1 MQWTEEQ
8 KNAIY
13 LKDNN
18 ILVAAAAGSGKTAVL
33 VERIINKIVNENI
46 DIDKLLVV
54 TFTNAAASE
63 MRERILKAIY
73 KKQDESEKQEEIESL
88 QKQINLLNKASICT
102 IDSFC
107 LDVIRNNFY
116 ELNITPN
123 FRIADTAEIELLKQE
138 TLDEL
143 FEKKYEEK
151 NEDFQKLIKTYTSYR
166 DDAPLK
172 ELILKIYTYIE
183 SSPFPEEWL
192 EEKIEMFNIENL
204 NMDFAKTKWGEILL
218 KDINDELID
227 SIAALNTQMNR
238 LSVEKDLEKFVLL
251 IKQDISQLELLKSNL
266 DSWDKSFSLANSI
279 EFGRWPSNK
288 VLSEIKE
295 KAKKVRDE
303 VKNKLKNKFD
313 KIFISDSKE
322 ACQDIVDMYNVL
334 KKLKNVILEFDKEF
348 FKKKQQ
354 KNILDFTDIEHLA
367 LKILIKKEGDK
378 IIKTNVA
385 KRYEEKFTEIAID
398 EYQDSNLVQEY
409 ILTAVSNGKNI
420 FMVGDVKQSI
430 YKFRQAMP
438 ELFLN
443 KYKTYKL
450 PNENLKDIGIK
461 IQLFKNFR
469 SRKNVL
475 DFTNVIFE
483 SIMSENLGDIN
494 YTEEEYLN
502 LGADFENSKENLS
515 TEIDI
520 INITEETSNDF
531 EINSN
536 TNSKFSNE
544 EDENAEEKEENEKVE
559 DVELEA
565 RFVAKK
571 IKELIENRFQI
582 YDNKKGSF
590 RDIKYKDIVIL
601 LRSTKIKSPIFEKE
615 LVNLDIPVFSDTSS
629 QYLDSF
635 EIKTI
640 MSLLK
645 IIDNPM
651 QDIPLVMVMRSSIG
665 KFTDNE
671 LLEIRLAGGDELFYT
686 AILKSRLSVDDSLR
700 KKIDHFL
707 NNIEKWRRREKYLGL
722 DELIWNI
729 YEDTGFL
736 NYVELLPNGNLRK
749 ANLQMLFERAK
760 QYESASFKG
769 LFNFI
774 NFIEKLSLSSGD
786 LGSAKLIGENQD
798 VVRIMSIHKSKGLEF
813 PIVFLS
819 GTGTSF
825 NLMDLNNDILLH
837 QHLGIGAKYI
847 DYDMQIKYDTLSKM
861 ALRYKL
867 HEETLSEEMR
877 VLYVALTRAK
887 EKIFITGI
895 VKKYE
900 DEHKKMQ
907 ELIDMYKTKNGKIN
921 PILLKKYKRYI
932 DWIMLVF
939 MYNKDYMKKNAELN
953 IIKKEELLSK
963 KKKEEQNDKKLDVE
977 KFIQQCIQ
985 ESNDIE
991 VQKIKKIIEYEYPYL
1006 DSVKIP
1012 TKTSVTA
1019 VVQGKV
1025 INNIEYMDE
1034 NDLNVSNN
1042 KFYIEYGDNI
1052 SNEQKVE
1059 MPEPMFLKGTEEE
1072 KISSSKKGTLI
1083 HLCMKNLDFTKEYD
1097 LEKVKKLIDDLF
1109 EKMIITEKERDAI
1122 NPFGI
1127 LKFTKTGIFKNIKN
1141 AKEIHKEEPF
1151 YINVKAEDVTKTN
1164 AEEYILTQGIIDLY
1178 YIDEKDRLILLDY
1191 KTDFVREGQEEILI
1205 KRHKKQLYLYKE
1217 ALERALNRKVDKVYI
1232 YSVTLGKEIQ
1242 I

>member
-1 MQWTEEQ
+1 MQWTDEQ

-73 KKQDESEKQEEIESL
+73 KKQDESEKQEDVENL

-107 LDVIRNNFY
+107 LDIIRNNFY

-123 FRIADTAEIELLKQE
+123 FRIADTAETELLKQE
-138 TLDEL
+138 TLEEL

-166 DDAPLK
+166 DDTPLK

-192 EEKIEMFNIENL
+192 EEKIEMFNIENV

-218 KDINDELID
+218 KDVNDELID

-288 VLSEIKE
+288 ILSEAKE

-303 VKNKLKNKFD
+303 VKNKLKKKID
-313 KIFISDSKE
+313 KIFISNSNE

-334 KKLKNVILEFDKEF
+334 RKLKNVIIEFDKEF

-367 LKILIKKEGDK
+367 LKILINKEGEK
-378 IIKTNVA
+378 IIKTDVA

-450 PNENLKDIGIK
+450 TNENLKDIGIK

-483 SIMSENLGDIN
+483 NIMSENLGDIN

-502 LGADFENSKENLS
+502 LGANFENSKENLK

-520 INITEETSNDF
+520 INITEETDSNF
-531 EINSN
+531 EI
-536 TNSKFSNE
+536 KKYSNE
-544 EDENAEEKEENEKVE
+544 DEEDDEEKEENEKVE

-565 RFVAKK
+565 RFVARK
-571 IKELIENRFQI
+571 IQELIENRFQI
-582 YDNKKGSF
+582 YDNKNGVF

-601 LRSTKIKSPIFEKE
+601 LRSTKIKAPIFEKE
-615 LVNLDIPVFSDTSS
+615 LINLDIPVFSDTSS

-671 LLEIRLAGGDELFYT
+671 LLEIRLAGGDEFFYT
-686 AILKSRLSVDDSLR
+686 AMLKSRLSVDDSLR
-700 KKIDHFL
+700 KKIDDLL
-707 NNIEKWRRREKYLGL
+707 NNIEKWRREEKYLGL

-786 LGSAKLIGENQD
+786 LGAAKLIGENQD

-819 GTGTSF
+819 GTGTGF

-887 EKIFITGI
+887 EKIFITGV

-900 DEHKKMQ
+900 DEHEKMQ
-907 ELIDMYKTKNGKIN
+907 ELIDMYKIKNGKIN

-932 DWIMLVF
+932 DWIMLIF
-939 MYNKDYMKKNAELN
+939 MYNKDYMKEIAELN
-953 IIKKEELLSK
+953 IIKKEELLNQN
-963 KKKEEQNDKKLDVE
+963 KKEEQDDKKLDVE
-977 KFIQQCIQ
+977 KFIEQCVQ
-985 ESNDIE
+985 ESDEKE
-991 VQKIKKIIEYEYPYL
+991 VQKIKKIVEYEYPYL

-1019 VVQGKV
+1019 VVHDKV
-1025 INNIEYMDE
+1025 INNIKYSDE
-1034 NDLNVSNN
+1034 SDFKLSDDLYKKNLDID
-1042 KFYIEYGDNI
+1042 YEDDIL
-1052 SNEQKVE
+1052 NEKEVE
-1059 MPEPMFLKGTEEE
+1059 IPEPMFLKGTEEE

-1097 LEKVKKLIDDLF
+1097 IEKVKKLIDSLF
-1109 EKMIITEKERDAI
+1109 EKKIITEKERDAI

-1127 LKFTKTGIFKNIKN
+1127 LNFTKTGIFKSLKN

-1151 YINVKAEDVTKTN
+1151 YINVKAKDVTKTN

-1178 YIDEKDRLILLDY
+1178 YVDEKDRLILLDY
-1191 KTDFVREGQEEILI
+1191 KTDFVKEGQEEILI

-1217 ALERALNRKVDKVYI
+1217 ALEGALNRKVDKVYV
-1232 YSVTLGKEIQ
+1232 YSVTLGKEIE

>member
-1 MQWTEEQ
+1 MQWTDEQ

-73 KKQDESEKQEEIESL
+73 KKQDESEKQEDVENL

-107 LDVIRNNFY
+107 LDIIRNNFY

-123 FRIADTAEIELLKQE
+123 FRIADTAETELLKQE
-138 TLDEL
+138 TLEEL

-166 DDAPLK
+166 DDTPLK

-192 EEKIEMFNIENL
+192 EEKIEMFNIENV

-218 KDINDELID
+218 KDVNDELID

-288 VLSEIKE
+288 ILSEAKE

-303 VKNKLKNKFD
+303 VKNKLKKKID
-313 KIFISDSKE
+313 KIFISNSNE

-334 KKLKNVILEFDKEF
+334 RKLKNVIIEFDKEF

-367 LKILIKKEGDK
+367 LKILINKEGEK
-378 IIKTNVA
+378 IIKTDVA

-450 PNENLKDIGIK
+450 TNENLKDIGIK

-483 SIMSENLGDIN
+483 NIMSENLGDIN

-502 LGADFENSKENLS
+502 LGANFENSKENLK

-520 INITEETSNDF
+520 INITEETDSNF
-531 EINSN
+531 EI
-536 TNSKFSNE
+536 KKYSNE
-544 EDENAEEKEENEKVE
+544 DDEDDEEKEENEKVE

-565 RFVAKK
+565 RFVARK
-571 IKELIENRFQI
+571 IQELIENRFQI
-582 YDNKKGSF
+582 YDNKNGVF

-601 LRSTKIKSPIFEKE
+601 LRSTKIKAPIFEKE
-615 LVNLDIPVFSDTSS
+615 LINLDIPVFSDTSS

-671 LLEIRLAGGDELFYT
+671 LLEIRLAGGDEFFYT
-686 AILKSRLSVDDSLR
+686 AMLKSRLSVDDSLR
-700 KKIDHFL
+700 KKIDDLL
-707 NNIEKWRRREKYLGL
+707 NNIEKWRREEKYLGL

-786 LGSAKLIGENQD
+786 LGAAKLIGENQD

-819 GTGTSF
+819 GTGTGF

-887 EKIFITGI
+887 EKIFITGV

-900 DEHKKMQ
+900 DEHEKMQ
-907 ELIDMYKTKNGKIN
+907 ELIDMYKIKNGKIN

-932 DWIMLVF
+932 DWIMLIF
-939 MYNKDYMKKNAELN
+939 MYNKDYMKEIAELN
-953 IIKKEELLSK
+953 IIKKEELLNQN
-963 KKKEEQNDKKLDVE
+963 KKEEQDDKKLDVE
-977 KFIQQCIQ
+977 KFIEQCVQ
-985 ESNDIE
+985 ESDEKE
-991 VQKIKKIIEYEYPYL
+991 VQKK
-1006 DSVKIP
+1006 
-1012 TKTSVTA
+1012 
-1019 VVQGKV
+1019 
-1025 INNIEYMDE
+1025 
-1034 NDLNVSNN
+1034 
-1042 KFYIEYGDNI
+1042 
-1052 SNEQKVE
+1052 
-1059 MPEPMFLKGTEEE
+1059 
-1072 KISSSKKGTLI
+1072 
-1083 HLCMKNLDFTKEYD
+1083 
-1097 LEKVKKLIDDLF
+1097 KKL
-1109 EKMIITEKERDAI
+1109 
-1122 NPFGI
+1122 
-1127 LKFTKTGIFKNIKN
+1127 
-1141 AKEIHKEEPF
+1141 
-1151 YINVKAEDVTKTN
+1151 
-1164 AEEYILTQGIIDLY
+1164 
-1178 YIDEKDRLILLDY
+1178 
-1191 KTDFVREGQEEILI
+1191 
-1205 KRHKKQLYLYKE
+1205 
-1217 ALERALNRKVDKVYI
+1217 
-1232 YSVTLGKEIQ
+1232 
-1242 I
+1242 